1 MKKSTIGMLGR
12 AVLLFLMV
20 VVAYYLLAWW
30 IETKQEEAALM
41 KSERINVPVKQLLM
55 ETPDTPEDLF
65 DFTWRIGNN
74 SRNSEKLGPK
84 EDILRGWTKD
94 GDFSY
99 PMIVQHV
106 LKYESPIKANQYF
119 DTHRPEDYY
128 SGVRDQDP
136 DKRYPKH
143 FPYRSPYADQEHVV
157 CGAGE
162 PENCGFWYYWAR
174 YGQYNLLI
182 VYKSGDYP
190 GSPDVFADIV
200 APFDRYVGEQ
210 LRKAAQKDGGR

>member
-1 MKKSTIGMLGR
+1 MLGR

-55 ETPDTPEDLF
+55 ETPDTRDDLF
-65 DFTWRIGNN
+65 DFKWKVEGEIVYKGLAAIG
-74 SRNSEKLGPK
+74 SE
-84 EDILRGWTKD
+84 DNILRSWTKD
-94 GDFSY
+94 GDYSY

-106 LKYESPIKANQYF
+106 YKYESPIRANQYF

-162 PENCGFWYYWAR
+162 PENCASWYYWAR

-182 VYKSGDYP
+182 VYDNGDYP

-200 APFDRYVGEQ
+200 VPFDRYVGEQ
-210 LRKAAQKDGGR
+210 LRKTAQKDGGR